1 MHRKNLAVTFFLV
14 VSSSVNS
21 FAEATNTPTP
31 GRLEPIVVTGR
42 NTSVHD
48 VTAESD
54 RVGPANQPEWT
65 TRRAFAE
72 TDIYVIPPGEI
83 EFNQFYVLSHP
94 KEGKPE
100 NAFESEIEI
109 GLPWRTQL
117 DIEPNYSIE
126 GGELRY
132 DSTRIEVPHALA
144 NWGKIPFNP
153 AIDVGWRFNNDEE
166 DSFLVRLLLA
176 EEFGK
181 KVHFGANF
189 GYQRQVGGEYETEY
203 EINAAL
209 SYVAMD
215 RKLAIGAE
223 FLAEFESD
231 DEDEDSTEVL
241 FGPSILYKPTRD
253 IHLAF
258 VPLFGLTHDAPVAE
272 LFFIV
277 GIDLEPFTWK
287 WGKQE
292 SSMETPTIRRPR

>member
-1 MHRKNLAVTFFLV
+1 VPH
-14 VSSSVNS
+14 
-21 FAEATNTPTP
+21 
-31 GRLEPIVVTGR
+31 RLEPVVVTER

-48 VTAESD
+48 VTSESD

-65 TRRAFAE
+65 SRRVFAE

-83 EFNQFYVLSHP
+83 ELNQFYVLSHP
-94 KEGKPE
+94 REGKAE
-100 NAFESEIEI
+100 HTFETEIEI

-117 DIEPNYSIE
+117 DVEPNYSME
-126 GGELRY
+126 GGNLRY

-144 NWGKIPFNP
+144 DWGKIPFNP
-153 AIDVGWRFNNDEE
+153 TVDAGWRFNNGEA

-176 EEFGK
+176 EEFGEK
-181 KVHFGANF
+181 WHLGGNF
-189 GYQRQVGGEYETEY
+189 GFEQQVGGERETEY

-209 SYVAMD
+209 SYAAID

-223 FLAEFESD
+223 LLEEFESD
-231 DEDEDSTEVL
+231 NEDERSTEVL
-241 FGPSILYKPTRD
+241 LGPSILYKPTRD
-253 IHLAF
+253 IHLGF

-287 WGKQE
+287 WGRQE
-292 SSMETPTIRRPR
+292 SPMETPNLRRPR

>member
-1 MHRKNLAVTFFLV
+1 MPVTFFLV
-14 VSSSVNS
+14 VFSWINAL
-21 FAEATNTPTP
+21 AEATSNAPAP
-31 GRLEPIVVTGR
+31 SRLEPIVVTGR

-94 KEGKPE
+94 REGKPE
-100 NAFESEIEI
+100 NAFETEIEF
-109 GLPWRTQL
+109 GLPWRTQI

-126 GGELRY
+126 AGELRY

-153 AIDVGWRFNNDEE
+153 TIDGGWRFNNGEE
-166 DSFLVRLLLA
+166 DSFLVRLLFA
-176 EEFGK
+176 EEFGEK
-181 KVHFGANF
+181 WHFGANF
-189 GYQRQVGGEYETEY
+189 GYEQQVGGERETEY

-231 DEDEDSTEVL
+231 DEENSSEVL
-241 FGPSILYKPTRD
+241 LGPSILYKPTRD

-287 WGKQE
+287 WGGQE
-292 SSMETPTIRRPR
+292 SAMDTPTIRRPR